1 MKNIQYDGYRGPRLP
16 RKMQMERV
24 NRVIAEE
31 LTAPQ
36 REVFTAY
43 YLQEMSITEIAR
55 MRGVHKS
62 TVCRCLKRAERR
74 IRRLLM
80 Y

>member
-31 LTAPQ
+31 LTATQ

-43 YLQEMSITEIAR
+43 YLQEMTIQEIAR
-55 MRGVHKS
+55 MRGVNKS

-74 IRRLLM
+74 IRRFLM

>member
-16 RKMQMERV
+16 RKMQMERA

-31 LTAPQ
+31 LTATQ

-43 YLQEMSITEIAR
+43 YLQEMTIQEIAR

-62 TVCRCLKRAERR
+62 AVCRCLKRAERR

>member
-16 RKMQMERV
+16 RTMQMERA

-31 LTAPQ
+31 LTATQ

-43 YLQEMSITEIAR
+43 YLQEMTIQEIAR
-55 MRGVHKS
+55 MRGVNKS

-74 IRRLLM
+74 IRRFLM

>member
-31 LTAPQ
+31 LTATQ

-74 IRRLLM
+74 VRRFLM